1 MLGMRVTTAGGSTYL
16 VGPSTRANYVRVAR
30 VSDHVV
36 AGTIG
41 PLSFAE
47 DYVEVELVSDG
58 THLRLRC
65 THESGSRFR
74 TSPILEVVHES
85 LATTSASAS

>member
-1 MLGMRVTTAGGSTYL
+1 MMGMRVTTAGGSTYL
-16 VGPSTRANYVRVAR
+16 VGPSRRANYVRVAR

-65 THESGSRFR
+65 THETGSRFR
-74 TSPILEVVHES
+74 TSPIVEVVPES
-85 LATTSASAS
+85 EPDAAASSA